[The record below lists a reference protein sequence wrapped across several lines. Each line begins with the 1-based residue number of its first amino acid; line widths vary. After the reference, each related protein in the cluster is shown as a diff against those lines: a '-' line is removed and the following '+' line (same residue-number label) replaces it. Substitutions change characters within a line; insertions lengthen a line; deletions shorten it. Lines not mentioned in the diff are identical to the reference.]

1 MSFLRHGLLLLPA
14 LLLACSSSRSM
25 PDVPDTVPPPEGARL
40 ITSGPEAFEAACRK
54 DLDAARSLRSHLLGL
69 NAGAG
74 QQAILEAYDTLTSH
88 VQLAAARAS
97 VARNAHPEAAMREV
111 ADACEQE
118 AEKLS
123 SELALDRGIY
133 DALAAV
139 DVSKLDPTT
148 RHWVERA
155 LSELRRAGVDR
166 DEATRQKIQGLN
178 ETLIKISQEFGRN
191 IREDVRHVDLEPA
204 QLAGMPADYVEAHP
218 VREDGTVRITSDYP
232 DYVPFM
238 AYATDAKAREAL
250 WRAYRKRGH
259 PANIAVLQRLIDTR
273 QELATTLG
281 YPHWAA
287 YVTENKMVKTAE
299 AADAFIQ
306 QVADATRVP
315 AEREMAELLELKR
328 KDVPDAQRVEPWDQA
343 FYEDR
348 LRASRFGFDSQQA
361 RPYFEYE
368 RVLSGVL
375 DVTGHLFGIRYDAVE
390 DAPIW
395 HPDVRAFDVVDTSTG
410 ANLGRIYLDMHPRE
424 DKYKHAAQFDLV
436 NGQAGKRL
444 PEGVL
449 MCNFP
454 KPGGPSPALMQ
465 PTEVET
471 FFHEFGHLLHHIFAG
486 HLRWNAQAG
495 IKTEWDFVEA
505 PSMLLQQW
513 GTHAESLNRFAR
525 HHATGEAI
533 PEALVQQMVAANE
546 FGKGLATRRQMFLA
560 AVSLHMYD
568 QPTGVDPHAVVAGLQ
583 PQFEPMRREA
593 DGDDTYFELAFG
605 HLDGYSA
612 IYYTYI
618 WSSVIAEDLLTVFK
632 DEGVMSP
639 APALRYR
646 KAILSAGGSKDAA
659 DLVQDFLGRPYTFKA
674 YADWLATPPPATA
687 KPATHEP

>member
-1 MSFLRHGLLLLPA
+1 MSLLRTGLLLLPA
-14 LLLACSSSRSM
+14 LLLACSTSRSM
-25 PDVPDTVPPPEGARL
+25 PDAPAPLPAPDGARL
-40 ITSGPEAFEAACRK
+40 LTSGPEAFADACRK
-54 DLDAARSLRSHLLGL
+54 DLDSARALRTHLLGL
-69 NAGAG
+69 DAKSA
-74 QQAILEAYDTLTSH
+74 QQEVLTTYDTLTSH
-88 VQLAAARAS
+88 VQLAASRAS
-97 VARNAHPEAAMREV
+97 VARNAHPDAAMREV
-111 ADACEQE
+111 ADACELE

-123 SELALDRGIY
+123 SELALDRGLY

-139 DVSKLDPTT
+139 DVASLDATT

-166 DEATRQKIQGLN
+166 DAETREKIQALN
-178 ETLIKISQEFGRN
+178 EELTRISQEFGRN
-191 IREDVRHVDLEPA
+191 IREDVRHVDLLPE
-204 QLAGMPADYVEAHP
+204 QLAGMPADYVAAHP
-218 VREDGTVRITSDYP
+218 VREDGRVRITSDYP

-238 AYATDAKAREAL
+238 AYARDAKAREAL

-259 PANIAVLQRLIDTR
+259 PANIEVLKQLIAKR

-299 AADAFIQ
+299 AADAFIT
-306 QVADATRVP
+306 QVAEATRIP

-328 KDVPDAQRVEPWDQA
+328 RDVPGATRVEPWDQA

-348 LRASRFGFDSQQA
+348 LRAERYGFDSQEA
-361 RPYFEYE
+361 RPYFEYD

-375 DVTGHLFGIRYDAVE
+375 DVTSLMFGIRYDPVA

-395 HPDVRAFDVVDTSTG
+395 HPDVRAFDVVDTTTG
-410 ANLGRIYLDMHPRE
+410 GALGRIYLDMHPRA

-454 KPGGPSPALMQ
+454 KPGGASPALMQ

-486 HLRWNAQAG
+486 HLRWNAQSG

-533 PEALVQQMVAANE
+533 PAGLVRQMTAANE
-546 FGKGLATRRQMFLA
+546 FGKGLSTRRQMFLA

-568 QPTGVDPHAVVAGLQ
+568 QPSGVDPHAVVAELQ
-583 PQFEPMRREA
+583 PRFEPMRREA
-593 DGDDTYFELAFG
+593 DGDDTWFELAFG

-632 DEGVMSP
+632 DEGVLNP

-646 KAILSAGGSKDAA
+646 KAILAAGGSKDAA
-659 DLVQDFLGRPYTFKA
+659 DLVQDFLGRPYTFQA
-674 YADWLATPPPATA
+674 YADWLAEPPPALA
-687 KPATHEP
+687 KPALSKP